1 MLHRRHAISILLAG
15 LSVTTLMPST
25 GRADQRFRRFL
36 PFLVE
41 LKGWTGQ
48 EPTGFAMENAGMSMV
63 TATREY
69 RRNDARL
76 NAGLVS
82 GPLAAAFTSPNAGMN
97 IETTGWRMNT
107 KTIDGFPVMKSFTAA
122 DSSGSILVS
131 LDKEVMFTF
140 SYNGI
145 SEDEAM
151 GLAKQFNWKS
161 MQAAF

>member
-69 RRNDARL
+69 QRNDARL

-82 GPLAAAFTSPNAGMN
+82 CPLAAAFTSPNAGMN
-97 IETTGWRMNT
+97 IETLAHEHKDDRRLSRDE
-107 KTIDGFPVMKSFTAA
+107 K
-122 DSSGSILVS
+122 LYRCRQLR
-131 LDKEVMFTF
+131 LDPCLSRQGGDVHVFLQ
-140 SYNGI
+140 GH
-145 SEDEAM
+145 
-151 GLAKQFNWKS
+151 L
-161 MQAAF
+161 